1 MAIITFIVTYWLFT
15 FWCIIGIWKTLSKST
30 KGSQRITTGEICI
43 IVPFRNEE
51 HRILPLLNACK
62 TSLPPDVQCI
72 FVDDHS
78 TDQSATLIQQYLPSA
93 EITINQGSG
102 KKKAIETGILL
113 TERKYILTWDAD
125 IIFNSEYWKAMVE
138 LEDADMHILPVQ
150 FDGNLIQKFTQLDT
164 ELTQII
170 NYAQS
175 GWSQPIIASGA
186 NFLFKRSSY
195 LSFAQTD
202 HFALASGDDQFL
214 LRDFKRNSAE
224 IQLQTHT
231 ALAVITPCESDLKTF
246 FRQRLRWLSKTPH
259 TKDIATNT
267 LAIIPFI
274 LTITWLAL
282 QLYYVIHK
290 DYLSIGI
297 LYCSKLFMDFI
308 ICLRYFSNKK
318 ELNQLLMLPVLE
330 FYFPIYCLSI
340 GILSLFLK
348 PTWKNRPIR

>member
-1 MAIITFIVTYWLFT
+1 MAIITFIITYWLFAL
-15 FWCIIGIWKTLSKST
+15 WCIIGVWKTLSKSS
-30 KGSQRITTGEICI
+30 KGSQRIATNQICI

-51 HRILPLLNACK
+51 QRILPLLNACK
-62 TSLPPDVQCI
+62 TSLPPDMQCI

-78 TDQSATLIQQYLPSA
+78 TDQSSAIIRQYLPNA
-93 EITINQGSG
+93 ETAINQGTG
-102 KKKAIETGILL
+102 KKRAIETGIHL
-113 TERKYILTWDAD
+113 TEREYILTWDAD
-125 IIFNSEYWKAMVE
+125 ISFNSEYWKAMME
-138 LEDADMHILPVQ
+138 LKDADMHILPVQ

-195 LSFAQTD
+195 LLFAQTD
-202 HFALASGDDQFL
+202 HFELASGDDQFL
-214 LRDFKRNSAE
+214 LRDFKRNNAD
-224 IQLQTHT
+224 IQLQTRS
-231 ALAVITPCESDLKTF
+231 ALSVITPCESDFKTF
-246 FRQRLRWLSKTPH
+246 FRQRLRWLSKTPY
-259 TKDIATNT
+259 TKDIATNA

-282 QLYYVIHK
+282 LLYYVIHQ
-290 DYLSIGI
+290 DYSSIGI
-297 LYCSKLFMDFI
+297 LYFSKLFMDFL

-318 ELNQLLMLPVLE
+318 EMKQLLMLPLFK
-330 FYFPIYCLSI
+330 FYFPIYCLFI